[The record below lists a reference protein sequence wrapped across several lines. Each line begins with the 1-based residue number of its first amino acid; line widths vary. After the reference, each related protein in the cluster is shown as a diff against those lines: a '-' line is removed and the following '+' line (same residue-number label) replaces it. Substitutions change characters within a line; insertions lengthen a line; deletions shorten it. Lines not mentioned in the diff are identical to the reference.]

1 MLKNVFLLGA
11 MWAFGYGGVFVQ
23 IGSVQNVLVAM
34 DKETLNCVPVG
45 LTMLLSAPWAVVIPK
60 LISNYIG
67 AKRMFVSAGFACSV
81 GAILQMVGVWFSLN
95 REGLG
100 LALLILGAAV
110 QSIGFASMNN
120 LRFAVAYFST
130 AEFLPKATA
139 LVILGGALGAVIG
152 PVLSN
157 HTRDAIPNHTYVGN
171 FIQVAVLWFLFGLV
185 AVFVDF
191 APPPSKKTT
200 TSAPKDGDEEK
211 GGSNTD
217 ATTSDKEEINDE
229 NENNDFDEIMLSVEE
244 GLAID
249 AKSPSSSSHFSISV
263 LSSAGPAA
271 AVQKARRS
279 LTEIL
284 FKTDL
289 WLLILAQSLS
299 YNIMAL
305 WMMNVKSP
313 MADHGYNDNQSTL
326 ALTYHMLGMFLPSLF
341 SGHVISALGTWP
353 SAFVGFA
360 ILLLGGGLFY
370 VNGSLLMFYLGI
382 TIVGVGWN
390 LSFVGPS
397 AAVMS
402 SSVIR
407 QTEDGEHDEEEK
419 SKVQGLNDGLMLL
432 SIGALNISGSFI
444 YEAIG
449 SWDSFNAMLMG
460 VTGLAMTITLVKIVR
475 DCFCSRRRHSCAASS
490 SSPLAESDIEVA
502 AAL

>member
-1 MLKNVFLLGA
+1 LFRGSHPANGRSLVFSEQGR
-11 MWAFGYGGVFVQ
+11 FGIGVAHFGSGRPKYRVRIDEQFEVRRRVLFDGGVFTESYGPRHFRRSSRGGHRTG
-23 IGSVQNVLVAM
+23 I
-34 DKETLNCVPVG
+34 E
-45 LTMLLSAPWAVVIPK
+45 
-60 LISNYIG
+60 
-67 AKRMFVSAGFACSV
+67 
-81 GAILQMVGVWFSLN
+81 
-95 REGLG
+95 
-100 LALLILGAAV
+100 
-110 QSIGFASMNN
+110 QSHARRDSEPYVRGKFHPG
-120 LRFAVAYFST
+120 RG
-130 AEFLPKATA
+130 A
-139 LVILGGALGAVIG
+139 LVFVR
-152 PVLSN
+152 P
-157 HTRDAIPNHTYVGN
+157 R
-171 FIQVAVLWFLFGLV
+171 

-217 ATTSDKEEINDE
+217 TTTSDKEEINDE

-289 WLLILAQSLS
+289 WLRILAQSLS

-407 QTEDGEHDEEEK
+407 QTEDGEHD
-419 SKVQGLNDGLMLL
+419 
-432 SIGALNISGSFI
+432 
-444 YEAIG
+444 
-449 SWDSFNAMLMG
+449 
-460 VTGLAMTITLVKIVR
+460 
-475 DCFCSRRRHSCAASS
+475 
-490 SSPLAESDIEVA
+490 
-502 AAL
+502 